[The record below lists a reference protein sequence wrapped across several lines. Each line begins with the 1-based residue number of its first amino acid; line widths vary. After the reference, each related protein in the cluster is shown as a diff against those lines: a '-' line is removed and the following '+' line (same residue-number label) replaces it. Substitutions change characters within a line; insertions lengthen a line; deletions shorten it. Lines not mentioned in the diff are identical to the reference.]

1 MQSRRQFISK
11 VGYGFGACSLALGT
25 VGLAQGQTPDDAA
38 AKAPRLRKSLKF
50 YMVQGSGSIAEK
62 FAIAKDAGYEGVELD
77 TPGINIEQ
85 ANEAA
90 KSTGLFIDGTVCN
103 NHWQVRHTDPDPA
116 VRASALKS
124 CIAGLRE
131 TAALGGDTMLL
142 VAGHGQDGSPKEIFD
157 RAVANIRLAIPVAEE
172 VGIKIAIEN
181 VWNHFM
187 YDHEGGTDQ
196 TADELARFIDTFDS
210 PWVGVQFDIGNHW
223 KYGDPAGWIR
233 TLGKRII
240 KLDVK
245 GYSRAKN
252 GWTQMAASD
261 IDWKSV
267 REALAEVD
275 FKGWV
280 AAEMGAGNLD
290 YLKQVSKE
298 MDELL
303 VVG

>member
-1 MQSRRQFISK
+1 MQSRRKFISN
-11 VGYGFGACSLALGT
+11 VGLGLGASSLALSSLGSAF
-25 VGLAQGQTPDDAA
+25 AQTSDDAA
-38 AKAPRLRKSLKF
+38 TPPHRLRKSLKF
-50 YMVQGSGSIAEK
+50 YMVQGSGSIADK
-62 FAIAKDAGYEGVELD
+62 FGIAKEAGFEGVELD
-77 TPGINIEQ
+77 TPGINIEM
-85 ANEAA
+85 AKEAA
-90 KSTGLFIDGTVCN
+90 KATGLIIDGTVCN
-103 NHWQVRHTDPDPA
+103 NHWQVRHTDPDPK
-116 VRASALKS
+116 VREAALKS

-252 GWTQMAASD
+252 GWTQMAQSD
-261 IDWKSV
+261 IDWKGV
-267 REALAEVD
+267 REALAEID

-303 VVG
+303 VIG

>member
-11 VGYGFGACSLALGT
+11 VGYGLGACSLALGAA
-25 VGLAQGQTPDDAA
+25 GLPLAQSADD
-38 AKAPRLRKSLKF
+38 KPSTGSRLRKSLKF

-62 FAIAKDAGYEGVELD
+62 FAIAKEAGFEGVELD
-77 TPGINIEQ
+77 APGINIEQ
-85 ANEAA
+85 AKEAA
-90 KSTGLFIDGTVCN
+90 KSTGLIIDGTVCN
-103 NHWQVRHTDPDPA
+103 NHWQVRHTDPDPK
-116 VRASALKS
+116 VREAALKS

-187 YDHEGGTDQ
+187 YDHEGGADQ

-245 GYSRAKN
+245 GYSREKN

-261 IDWKSV
+261 IHWKGV
-267 REALAEVD
+267 REALAEID

-280 AAEMGAGNLD
+280 AAEMSAGNLD